1 MSIEFTALVTG
12 ATGGLGSAIA
22 TTLSAANI
30 KVFLTGRN
38 EQRLSQLSKML
49 GDRCIGF
56 KSADLSDSSQINQI
70 IESVKPTILI
80 NCAGIFPTGPIEKTS
95 IKEFDDCF
103 FINVRAPFLLA
114 RAAIPHMRQAGWGRI
129 VNVGSSSAYAGFSST
144 AVYCASKHALLGL
157 SRAMFHELKNEKIR
171 VYCVSPGSIKTEMGR
186 KVVGQDYDTF
196 MDPEE
201 VSSFILQIIEYDG
214 NMISEEIR
222 LNRMHTQ

>member
-1 MSIEFTALVTG
+1 
-12 ATGGLGSAIA
+12 
-22 TTLSAANI
+22 
-30 KVFLTGRN
+30 
-38 EQRLSQLSKML
+38 ML

-144 AVYCASKHALLGL
+144 AAYCASKHALLGL

>member
-1 MSIEFTALVTG
+1 LSIEFTALVTG

-144 AVYCASKHALLGL
+144 AAYCASKHALLGL